1 MLQIPKEQP
10 PVNQQGLIILL
21 LLNDNASSY
30 IDLCVL
36 YSIFCICIEFMNL
49 LSVHAQIRQTK
60 KAFPVIITLAYDLP
74 PVWMYYHPWILGE
87 NYHQWPMHG

>member
-36 YSIFCICIEFMNL
+36 CSIFCICIEFMNL

-60 KAFPVIITLAYDLP
+60 KAFPVSITLAYDLP
-74 PVWMYYHPWILGE
+74 PV
-87 NYHQWPMHG
+87 